1 MGRSL
6 SNHHVVLIKVSG
18 AGIKKRGVGKGA
30 KRIRSEKLREN
41 QYKKAYAECPFNK
54 KVEYNE
60 NSNVE

>member
-41 QYKKAYAECPFNK
+41 QYKIAYAECLFNK
-54 KVEYNE
+54 KV
-60 NSNVE
+60 